1 MANVT
6 WVPIEYIESKGQ
18 QIKVHSQLAYEARL
32 NDYLVPTIP
41 YKDSSELEDEEK
53 FTGATVQ
60 EAEPGA
66 HFEQITGLDF
76 ASLYP
81 SIMIANNY
89 SYETIVKGT
98 KYDNIDDSRI

>member
-41 YKDSSELEDEEK
+41 YKDSTEVEEEEK

-66 HFEQITGLDF
+66 HFE
-76 ASLYP
+76 P
-81 SIMIANNY
+81 S
-89 SYETIVKGT
+89 
-98 KYDNIDDSRI
+98 SRS